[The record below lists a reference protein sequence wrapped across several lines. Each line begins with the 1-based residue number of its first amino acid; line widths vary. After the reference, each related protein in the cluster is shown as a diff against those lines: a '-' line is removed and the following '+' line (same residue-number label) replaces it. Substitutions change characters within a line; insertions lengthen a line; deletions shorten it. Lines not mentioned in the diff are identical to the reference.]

1 MCLGIPGQIISIA
14 GDTATVDFWGT
25 LKQVRVDAIDVTLAT
40 GDHIIS
46 HVGVAVR
53 RVAAEDVADT
63 YALYEAVLSEAG
75 ETRSRAPFW
84 PTRAQEDPVQSRHE
98 VDHGHLRTTPTVMWS

>member
-1 MCLGIPGQIISIA
+1 MCLGIPGQIISIEGTKA
-14 GDTATVDFWGT
+14 VIDFWGT
-25 LKQVRVDAIDVTLAT
+25 RKQVRIDTIDVVLVP

-46 HVGVAVR
+46 HTGIAVR

-75 ETRSRAPFW
+75 E
-84 PTRAQEDPVQSRHE
+84 DPVVRAVLAE
-98 VDHGHLRTTPTVMWS
+98 LELEEDLALVPA

>member
-25 LKQVRVDAIDVTLAT
+25 LKQVRIDAIDVTLAT

-46 HVGVAVR
+46 HIGVAVR
-53 RVAAEDVADT
+53 RIAAEEVADT

-75 ETRSRAPFW
+75 E
-84 PTRAQEDPVQSRHE
+84 DPVVRAVLAE
-98 VDHGHLRTTPTVMWS
+98 LEYEEDLVLVPA